1 MSISLSRESLN
12 LDRSFGIAGAND
24 AMRYMRG
31 EFQPLQVAGIG
42 AYLKSMT
49 PGLWQSIGPTIEA
62 ITPLLTKNESV
73 DGPEFDDY
81 YMA

>member
-1 MSISLSRESLN
+1 MMISLSRESFN
-12 LDRSFGIAGAND
+12 LDRSFEIAGAND

-31 EFQPLQVAGIG
+31 EVQPLQVAGLG

-49 PGLWQSIGPTIEA
+49 PALWQSIGPTIEA
-62 ITPLLTKNESV
+62 ITPLLTKNEAAEP
-73 DGPEFDDY
+73 PEFVDY